1 MSSALLLPSDAM
13 KPRSRNRFLLRC
25 QRYRRPGL
33 ACVAAIFLC
42 GSIVMAAPQTEQ
54 QNEQSNQVASENP
67 ILYCTAADAPS
78 KDLFYGEGGR
88 DDAPPQL
95 FTFDKE
101 DLSGTNPKFDL
112 RDDHGNKW
120 RVKLGAE
127 ARPETVATRLLWAA
141 GYFSNEEYF
150 LPKIRVKDMPPV
162 SKKRR
167 KLVRGLIDSDGTMY
181 NVELKRYPKGEKKI
195 GTWKWRENPFSG
207 TRELNGLR
215 VMMALLNNWD
225 VKDVNTA
232 IYREDAACGSSG
244 DPLVYMV
251 SDMGATFGTA
261 GEAKHDTVGKGNLR
275 SYKRS
280 KFIRKVTPTYVD
292 FDSPARMTLWG
303 LVNPVDFLYRWHL
316 RWIGKKVPRADAKWM
331 GQILS
336 HLSRGQIRDAFRAA
350 GYSPAQVDGF
360 ANIVSH
366 RIAALNQL

>member
-1 MSSALLLPSDAM
+1 MSSALLLFSLTAT
-13 KPRSRNRFLLRC
+13 PRNCNLVLPRC
-25 QRYRRPGL
+25 RRRAL
-33 ACVAAIFLC
+33 VCVATIFLC
-42 GSIVMAAPQTEQ
+42 GSIVMAAPQTK
-54 QNEQSNQVASENP
+54 EQSGQSTDAVDGKP
-67 ILYCTAADAPS
+67 ILYCATGDAHS
-78 KDLFYGEGGR
+78 KDLYYGEGGK
-88 DDAPPQL
+88 DATPPQL

-112 RDDHGNKW
+112 RDEHGDKW
-120 RVKLGAE
+120 RAKLGAE

-150 LPKIRVKDMPPV
+150 LPKIRVKNMPPV
-162 SKKRR
+162 SNKRR

-195 GTWKWRENPFSG
+195 GTWKWRENPFRG
-207 TRELNGLR
+207 TREFNGLR

-225 VKDVNTA
+225 VKDVNTG
-232 IYREDAACGSSG
+232 IYQEDAACGSSA

-251 SDMGATFGTA
+251 SDMGATFGTS

-275 SYKRS
+275 SYRRS

-292 FDSPARMTLWG
+292 FDSPARMTLFG
-303 LVNPVDFLYRWHL
+303 LIDPSDFLYRWRL
-316 RWIGKKVPRADAKWM
+316 RWIGKRVPRADAKWM

-336 HLSRGQIRDAFRAA
+336 RLSKDQIRDAFRAA

-360 ANIVSH
+360 TDIVSQ